1 MLLKP
6 LATTVVIPVVQIP
19 LVMMKKNFAAT
30 DVKPFMTFS
39 EKMTWRIF
47 MRFKQLLVPLQKKWQ
62 ESTII
67 YVLTLL
73 LKNY

>member
-1 MLLKP
+1 MQLKLP
-6 LATTVVIPVVQIP
+6 ATTVEIPVE
-19 LVMMKKNFAAT
+19 LNLLNMMKKIFAAA
-30 DVKPFMTFS
+30 DAKPFMTFS
-39 EKMTWRIF
+39 NKITWLIF

-67 YVLTLL
+67 YALTLL